1 MPILDGPYWTRLMC
15 DKYFIINTDF
25 LFAFREKKV
34 TYKAALTLIFILI
47 VYTLLVN
54 ITK

>member
-15 DKYFIINTDF
+15 DKYFIISTHF
-25 LFAFREKKV
+25 LFACREKKI
-34 TYKAALTLIFILI
+34 TYKAAFRLIFILI

-54 ITK
+54 IYK

>member
-1 MPILDGPYWTRLMC
+1 MPIVDGPYWTSLMC
-15 DKYFIINTDF
+15 DKYFIISTLS
-25 LFAFREKKV
+25 LFAFPEKKI

-54 ITK
+54 INK